1 MQIIVKGLYYS
12 MKRLYCSLSSTSLL
26 TAHTKIITII
36 RFCILI
42 FVLVTLPAFAQPTPV
57 AETIDTSTQ
66 LHLTETEKKWLLTHH
81 LIKVGMDPNYAPYEW
96 TDKDGNHIGMVVD
109 YMHRLEQKLGL
120 HFEIVKNKSWTEL
133 LSMAKNGELDMLT
146 SIVKTPERSEYLTFS
161 EPYRDTPT
169 IIIDNGKGSFIG
181 SLKQLSNKR
190 VSVEKGY
197 FMEEFM
203 KNNYPK
209 IILVTTATTKEAL
222 KMVVDGE
229 ADAYVGDANVADFAI
244 KSNNYNTLRF
254 SGQTEYISHQSFGL
268 TKANEPLARILTKA
282 MATIPK
288 DETDAMFNRWLNI
301 DQGIK
306 SETLIKY
313 GSVIGLIF
321 LVIGYWV
328 YRLQRE
334 INNRKRAEEKL
345 RNSEALYRQ
354 LTEDIVDVIWKADQN
369 LFITYI
375 SPSDERLRGFRADEV
390 IGHHIFEMFTDEG
403 KAIITE
409 KMRERKEAESK
420 GIEIAPTPFEV
431 QYRCKDGSLIWW
443 EVLSKPQR
451 DTSGIIIG
459 YHGVSREIT
468 ERKEM
473 QDEIQKLAFYDP
485 LTKLPNRRLLND
497 RLKQSMSNSKRSQKY
512 CALIFLDLD
521 NFKPL
526 NDTHGHSVGDLL
538 LIQAAERLKS
548 CVREIDTVARFGG
561 DEFIVMLNE
570 LDESKAES
578 KIQAQRIAENI
589 HSTLSVTYQLTYESA
604 TVEHHCTAS
613 IGVLIFKGQEKS
625 EDELFNQAD
634 AAMYKAKE
642 TGRNKIRFY
651 D

>member
-1 MQIIVKGLYYS
+1 
-12 MKRLYCSLSSTSLL
+12 MKQLHCTLFDTSIF
-26 TAHTKIITII
+26 AVNKISISII
-36 RFCILI
+36 RVCILT
-42 FVLVTLPAFAQPTPV
+42 FVLVTLPVSAQPAPIPQNTHPLS
-57 AETIDTSTQ
+57 IDESTQ
-66 LHLTETEKKWLLTHH
+66 LHLTENEKKWLTEHH
-81 LIKVGMDPNYAPYEW
+81 LIKVGMDPDYAPYEW
-96 TDKDGNHIGMVVD
+96 IDKDGNHVGMVVD
-109 YMHRLEQKLGL
+109 YMHRLEKKLGL
-120 HFEIVKNKSWTEL
+120 HFEIVKNKPWTEL
-133 LSMAKNGELDMLT
+133 LKMAKNGELDMIT

-169 IIIDNGKGSFIG
+169 IIIDNGEGSFIG

-209 IILVTTATTKEAL
+209 IHLITAPSTIEAL
-222 KMVVDGE
+222 KMVVDGV
-229 ADAYVGDANVADFAI
+229 ADAYVGDANVADYTI

-268 TKANEPLARILTKA
+268 IKANEPLALILTKA

-288 DETDAMFNRWLNI
+288 EETDAMFNRWLNI
-301 DQGIK
+301 EQGIK

-313 GSVIGLIF
+313 GSAIGLIF

-328 YRLQRE
+328 FRLRRE
-334 INNRKRAEEKL
+334 ISYRKIAEEKL
-345 RNSEALYRQ
+345 RNSETLYRQ
-354 LTEDIVDVIWKADQN
+354 LTEDVTDVIWKTDQN

-375 SPSDERLRGFRADEV
+375 SPSDERLRGFSADEV
-390 IGHHIFEMFTDEG
+390 IGHHVFEMFTDEG
-403 KAIITE
+403 IATITE
-409 KMRERKEAESK
+409 KIRERQETEKQGFTTGSIIFEAHH
-420 GIEIAPTPFEV
+420 
-431 QYRCKDGSLIWW
+431 RCKDGSLIWG
-443 EVLSKPQR
+443 EVLSKPER
-451 DTSGIIIG
+451 DKSGTIIG
-459 YHGVSREIT
+459 YHGITREIT
-468 ERKEM
+468 ERKQM
-473 QDEIQKLAFYDP
+473 QDEIQALAFYDP
-485 LTKLPNRRLLND
+485 LTKLPNRRLLHD

-526 NDTHGHSVGDLL
+526 NDIHGHSVGDLL
-538 LIQAAERLKS
+538 LIQAAERVKS

-578 KIQAQRIAENI
+578 ITQAERIAEKI
-589 HSTLSVTYQLTYESA
+589 RSVLSVSYQLTHESV

-634 AAMYKAKE
+634 AAMYQAKE
-642 TGRNKIRFY
+642 AGRNNIRFY
-651 D
+651 DLDD